1 MWCCSLDIDGYFV
14 ERNLYVFSFFF
25 IKEIFFVFFTGCESR
40 AFDWK
45 YRIIHTK
52 IKIKI
57 VQAFQCLYN
66 SSNKIVTF
74 NNFFRNVNRSWWYFQ
89 RSFYQTKNC
98 RRNHPTRNIPEAKI
112 VKKED
117 FFLPFSIPRFLTFSY
132 HFSLRRSKTKNPEQA
147 RSYAHAYKRRRK
159 RRKRRKKKEEEKK
172 KEEKKRKERAACGAT
187 SDSPV
192 G

>member
-1 MWCCSLDIDGYFV
+1 MSVAVDDIFKDH
-14 ERNLYVFSFFF
+14 F
-25 IKEIFFVFFTGCESR
+25 IKR
-40 AFDWK
+40 
-45 YRIIHTK
+45 
-52 IKIKI
+52 KI
-57 VQAFQCLYN
+57 VVE
-66 SSNKIVTF
+66 I
-74 NNFFRNVNRSWWYFQ
+74 
-89 RSFYQTKNC
+89 
-98 RRNHPTRNIPEAKI
+98 TRLENIPEAKI